1 MERRGR
7 VKTGIGA
14 GCLSEKYDSA
24 PEEFKMNAPIEIGI
38 LDARGKALAEMQAF
52 LKELWSRPVPPSI
65 KQPERRWTR
74 EELYER
80 GRGKRAE
87 RN

>member
-52 LKELWSRPVPPSI
+52 LKDVLKGIVVSAGSAIDQTAR
-65 KQPERRWTR
+65 TAMDA
-74 EELYER
+74 R
-80 GRGKRAE
+80 GVV
-87 RN
+87 